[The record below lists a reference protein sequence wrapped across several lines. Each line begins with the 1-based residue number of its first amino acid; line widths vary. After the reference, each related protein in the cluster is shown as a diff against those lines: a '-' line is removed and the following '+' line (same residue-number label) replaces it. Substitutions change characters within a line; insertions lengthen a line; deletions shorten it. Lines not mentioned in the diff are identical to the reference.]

1 MEQLLKNRINRIEY
15 IVQENPNGVSTTLL
29 SEGIQPS
36 TDIRKLIDQTKLWIQ
51 KGGKEA
57 VIKLLQV
64 HPEKNAI
71 ISANANEFEN
81 YGGCGCGGKSSF
93 DGSGC
98 GCKSSFNGSPCPC
111 KSKSSFSEDSE
122 KQKIIKELS
131 VLSEQEL
138 LLHYKSLKR
147 LLEKFPDDE
156 KLRTEVEITW
166 EHLKSQKE
174 IDEKLRAKSNTLE
187 GSKSSIK
194 TENAVFSVTS
204 KDLAVGSLVF
214 GIALIISQIR

>member
-1 MEQLLKNRINRIEY
+1 
-15 IVQENPNGVSTTLL
+15 
-29 SEGIQPS
+29 
-36 TDIRKLIDQTKLWIQ
+36 
-51 KGGKEA
+51 
-57 VIKLLQV
+57 
-64 HPEKNAI
+64 
-71 ISANANEFEN
+71 
-81 YGGCGCGGKSSF
+81 
-93 DGSGC
+93 
-98 GCKSSFNGSPCPC
+98 
-111 KSKSSFSEDSE
+111 
-122 KQKIIKELS
+122 ELS